1 MSEKYA
7 QVIKELR
14 VKRGLSQAEVAKKLD
29 ISRSSYIAIEQG
41 RRKLVDLTLSEFDKL
56 TSVLGVTREE
66 IEGGEVPNYE
76 KYKQMILVFLGLN
89 RQLPKTKLAKLLY
102 LADFAWYYSN
112 LKSMS
117 GMQYRKI
124 QYGPVADSYFRLI
137 DEMSDNGEITITPTE
152 EGAMLISATRS
163 GTLSSVASIS
173 DEEKQ
178 LLKDIDEKWK
188 GNKTSDIVAF
198 THKQMPFMFAEEN
211 DIVSY
216 DIFTQENPDEIY

>member
-188 GNKTSDIVAF
+188 GKKTSDIVAF